1 MMVKVMPFKAEVKQ
15 ALALL
20 DEALTGADAGDALL
34 EKHARS
40 NAGIDDINIP
50 EQERVLGEAAS
61 LIKRWTSRVA
71 ALLDDFDVATTD
83 AHLQFE
89 RLFDEHAGKAKGSF
103 IRRRMRFGQ
112 ANPRAILADLVGLL
126 SASAVLDGTL
136 SGLRPMV
143 QRRHRQGEANLLRII
158 ERRRRLDFEIEE
170 AQRRIDVLR
179 PKIAD
184 RLLRRGSTLGVV
196 SVSAFEQEIKSLEDE
211 RDACL
216 ARESLLRP
224 ERATS
229 QQLITLYED
238 YVDALNAHVGMLNAI
253 RTKLAVDIEQ
263 RIALMKAV
271 SAATGAAPGD
281 LPPPVAA
288 LVEAFDASA
297 LSGYALMDRKARV
310 DEAFARRLHPRPI
323 PPPEV
328 SEPAPAA
335 EPAATGEP
343 ASGQGQ

>member
-1 MMVKVMPFKAEVKQ
+1 MKVMPFTAEVKQ

-40 NAGIDDINIP
+40 DAAIDAINFP
-50 EQERVLGEAAS
+50 QQERVLTEAAF
-61 LIKRWTSRVA
+61 LIKRWTSRIA
-71 ALLDDFDVATTD
+71 ALLDDFDAATTD

-89 RLFDEHAGKAKGSF
+89 RLFNEHAGEEKGSF
-103 IRRRMRFGQ
+103 IRRRMKFGK
-112 ANPRAILADLVGLL
+112 ANPTAILADLVGLL
-126 SASAVLDGTL
+126 SASAVLEGTL

-158 ERRRRLDFEIEE
+158 ERRRRLDFDIEE

-224 ERATS
+224 ERTTS
-229 QQLITLYED
+229 QQLISLYED
-238 YVDALNAHVGMLNAI
+238 YVDALNAHVGTLNAI
-253 RTKLAVDIEQ
+253 RAKLAVDIEQ

-271 SAATGAAPGD
+271 SAATGAAPQD

-297 LSGYALMDRKARV
+297 LSGYGLSDRKARV
-310 DEAFARRLHPRPI
+310 DEALARRLHPHPI
-323 PPPEV
+323 PPPQV
-328 SEPAPAA
+328 PEPAAAA
-335 EPAATGEP
+335 EPAPFAKP